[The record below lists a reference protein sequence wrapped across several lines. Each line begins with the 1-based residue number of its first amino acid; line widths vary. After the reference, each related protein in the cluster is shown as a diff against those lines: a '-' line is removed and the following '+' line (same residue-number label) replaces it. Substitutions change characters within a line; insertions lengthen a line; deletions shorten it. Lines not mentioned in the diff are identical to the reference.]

1 MVSLVIIVLL
11 LGLCYYKTHI
21 SKPTKSVELNE
32 EQFFDNIERA
42 KKGDEAKVNKP
53 ALVMSNV

>member
-11 LGLCYYKTHI
+11 LGLCYYKTYM

-42 KKGDEAKVNKP
+42 KKGDEAKVHKP
-53 ALVMSNV
+53 ALAMSNV

>member
-1 MVSLVIIVLL
+1 MIVLL

>member
-11 LGLCYYKTHI
+11 LGLCYYKTYM

-42 KKGDEAKVNKP
+42 KKGDDAKVHKP
-53 ALVMSNV
+53 TLAMSNV